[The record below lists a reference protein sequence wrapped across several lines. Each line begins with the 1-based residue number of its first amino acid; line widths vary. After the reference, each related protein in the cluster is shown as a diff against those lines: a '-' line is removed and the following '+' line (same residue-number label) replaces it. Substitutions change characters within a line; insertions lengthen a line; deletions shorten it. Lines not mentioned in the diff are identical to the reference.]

1 MYAPL
6 SNTQPQ
12 YLQSIGYSNQNLNT
26 LNSTNTQ
33 RKLQLTSSTD
43 ITSSGDVDKNP
54 VHSSTTHGKRPHLP
68 IASPLIREFIHEM
81 EGHEELSQKR
91 KMAPSTEDG
100 ESGGEKK
107 VAKRICSH
115 EGCTNLAYRR
125 GVCASHGA
133 RPKCS
138 GEGCTNYAKK
148 GGLCARHGGKY
159 TPKICGREGC
169 TNNVVKA
176 GVCKRHGAKVTVA
189 PHKKCN
195 QEGCANGAVQ
205 GGVCQRHGAKVKK
218 CSQDGCMNNA
228 QRGGVC
234 IRHGAPSV
242 HKKCSHEGCSNQVA
256 NGGVCVSHGA
266 EVKKCS
272 HDGCASN
279 LHGHRFWEYTFPHV

>member
-1 MYAPL
+1 MHYVVCMPPSRIRNPNIYNL
-6 SNTQPQ
+6 SGT
-12 YLQSIGYSNQNLNT
+12 LIKISTHL

-169 TNNVVKA
+169 W
-176 GVCKRHGAKVTVA
+176 RIH
-189 PHKKCN
+189 
-195 QEGCANGAVQ
+195 
-205 GGVCQRHGAKVKK
+205 
-218 CSQDGCMNNA
+218 
-228 QRGGVC
+228 
-234 IRHGAPSV
+234 
-242 HKKCSHEGCSNQVA
+242 
-256 NGGVCVSHGA
+256 
-266 EVKKCS
+266 
-272 HDGCASN
+272 HDYISSPL
-279 LHGHRFWEYTFPHV
+279 LHD